1 MAPARWALL
10 LALGAR
16 TVSSKCLSSDSLE
29 AEFLGLTGL
38 EYMPSEGSCCQFDIC
53 ALPCPAPH
61 DPKNPPK
68 FYGRSV
74 AMAIAAFCAIGL
86 IASYYVGDDTNKF
99 FVAGRTLP
107 LPIVVMTLASQCI
120 DANAVLGNAD
130 LSYWYHF
137 YDGAVLP
144 IGLGLS
150 LILNGLFLAR
160 PINEMKLLTLPD
172 LYARKYGRLTEV
184 LGSLI
189 CTASFIALLAG
200 NLVGC
205 GKIMAYLFPVVPL
218 KAGIVV
224 SGLVM
229 LLYTAAGG
237 LVSVAYSDCAQAMFG
252 LLGVAVCALWAA
264 HHGNKAPPDSIGFPG
279 YTYPDTFGQRVCD
292 KYDGVPCEFDAAK
305 CCHNLCGNH
314 RVVLHAIDA
323 TPARWHWSISTQ
335 VTIRRSGVRVTTTV
349 GRTTARTGGR
359 AATPASSTPSTNRE
373 ATRCSIRTR

>member
-1 MAPARWALL
+1 MARVALL

-29 AEFLGLTGL
+29 AEFLGITGL
-38 EYMPSEGSCCQFDIC
+38 EYMPSEGSCCQFDVC
-53 ALPCPAPH
+53 GLPCAAPH

-86 IASYYVGDDTNKF
+86 IASYYVGDDTTKF

-120 DANAVLGNAD
+120 DANAVLGECGLVVLVPFLRRGRVTDRSWVVFDTQRVVLGQAD
-130 LSYWYHF
+130 QRDEAL
-137 YDGAVLP
+137 DV
-144 IGLGLS
+144 
-150 LILNGLFLAR
+150 
-160 PINEMKLLTLPD
+160 PD

-205 GKIMAYLFPVVPL
+205 GKILAYLYPTVPL

-264 HHGNKAPPDSIGFPG
+264 HHGKQGAAGQSARWKSNLLHVPG
-279 YTYPDTFGQRVCD
+279 HVRSTGVRQVRRRAVRERRRQVLLQHGEVVPLRRQLQGGQR
-292 KYDGVPCEFDAAK
+292 
-305 CCHNLCGNH
+305 
-314 RVVLHAIDA
+314 RVLVEG
-323 TPARWHWSISTQ
+323 
-335 VTIRRSGVRVTTTV
+335 RRRPHL
-349 GRTTARTGGR
+349 RLRQ
-359 AATPASSTPSTNRE
+359 
-373 ATRCSIRTR
+373 